1 MLALYRAILAVSWR
15 RQIPLIGLSLAV
27 AALAAVPLSYQK
39 AIVNGLGGAVAAQ
52 PDALERLYRNCAEL
66 AALILLSLAL
76 KWAVG
81 YLSGLT
87 GENVI
92 RVIRTRIHALSFD
105 AGRHRPEA
113 PPEGALVTMI
123 SAEAEEVGRFVGG
136 AFSTPLLQLGTLV
149 SVIAFIAVSQP
160 GLGAL
165 AAAVILPQAVIVL
178 LTQRQVNRLVADRV
192 HLLRRAASTLTAE
205 DLAAIEAMPRDFDA
219 IYETRRRIFLWKLST
234 KFLLSALNGAGMVGI
249 LLLGGAL
256 VIEGETDVGTVVAA
270 TLGLQRLQQP
280 WTQLVAFYR
289 DASAVR
295 VKFDLL
301 RGAVPANRFGPPA
314 AAP

>member
-1 MLALYRAILAVSWR
+1 MIELYRAILRVSWR

-39 AIVNGLGGAVAAQ
+39 AIVNGLGSAAAAEA
-52 PDALERLYRNCAEL
+52 DALDRLVRKCAEL
-66 AALILLSLAL
+66 AALILLSLVL

-81 YLSGLT
+81 YLSGIT

-92 RVIRTRIHALSFD
+92 RFIRGRIHETAFD
-105 AGRHRPEA
+105 GGRRRPEA
-113 PPEGALVTMI
+113 QPAGTLVTMI

-136 AFSTPLLQLGTLV
+136 AFSQPLLQLGTLV
-149 SVIAFIAVSQP
+149 SVVAFIAVSQP
-160 GLGAL
+160 GLGAV

-178 LTQRQVNRLVADRV
+178 LTQRQVNRLVAERV
-192 HLLRRAASTLTAE
+192 RVLRRASSTLTAG
-205 DLAAIEAMPRDFDA
+205 DLAAVEAMPADFDE
-219 IYETRRRIFLWKLST
+219 IYDTRRRIFIWKLST
-234 KFLLSALNGAGMVGI
+234 KFILSALNAAGTVGI
-249 LLLGGAL
+249 LLLGGSL
-256 VIEGETDVGTVVAA
+256 VIQGRTDVGTVVAA
-270 TLGLQRLQQP
+270 TLGLARLQQP

-301 RGAVPANRFGPPA
+301 RDALPAERSAV
-314 AAP
+314 